1 MSRIKALFKIDIKF
15 QSELK
20 LNKNEEKKIKEL
32 LPNVEINKGK
42 KESSIKWNNSNYEI
56 IVPKSSED
64 LENNQID
71 LDE

>member
-1 MSRIKALFKIDIKF
+1 MKK
-15 QSELK
+15 
-20 LNKNEEKKIKEL
+20 KKIKEL

-64 LENNQID
+64 LENNQMD